1 MVNIKD
7 KMKGKT
13 AKSRVY
19 SVLKERIIR
28 GIYLG
33 GRQLRQEELGSEF
46 GVSRIPVREALI
58 QLSGEGLVEFYPY
71 KGAVVSPLSAEEAV
85 ELFEIRYILESA
97 ALEYATKNMTEAD
110 YDALELIIEEE
121 TPETHDNSILNSKF
135 HITFYGHC
143 NRPRLL
149 EMISSL
155 HQSVDRYI
163 RVYLR
168 LMDYHRISIGAH
180 EDMLKAC
187 REGRIEDAKKLLRTH
202 LQDAS
207 DRIASFLSFN

>member
-1 MVNIKD
+1 
-7 KMKGKT
+7 MKGKT

-19 SVLKERIIR
+19 SVLKERIMR
-28 GIYLG
+28 GVYLG

-97 ALEYATKNMTEAD
+97 ALEYAIENMTDAD
-110 YDALELIIEEE
+110 YDNLESILEEE
-121 TPETHDNSILNSKF
+121 APDTNNNSILNSKF
-135 HITFYGHC
+135 HITLYGHC

-168 LMDYHRISIGAH
+168 LMDYHRMSIGAH
-180 EDMLKAC
+180 RDMVAAC
-187 REGRIEDAKKLLRTH
+187 REGRLEDAKRLLYTH

-207 DRIASFLSFN
+207 DRIAQFLSLN